1 MRRSDQK
8 SFGVDVDSKLLD
20 EFTEQY
26 IARGFKKY
34 RTLEGALRL
43 WLTLSSEEQT
53 RWIEGKAT
61 PVFSTDPSENE
72 IYAELDQLARNFASV
87 NAKIR
92 RSEAARKKSRKSRP
106 AAG

>member
-1 MRRSDQK
+1 MVQSKAKNINAAIDSEVAEKFYSQIDERGQK
-8 SFGVDVDSKLLD
+8 IFRAV
-20 EFTEQY
+20 
-26 IARGFKKY
+26 
-34 RTLEGALRL
+34 EGALRL
-43 WLTLSSEEQT
+43 WLTLSSEDQT